1 MKTASSA
8 MQSHLGSYS
17 TSLAYLWKIKRVDG
31 LILGFTTHDVDIAY
45 DAGDGDGPTTYLAE
59 TGFTASATSA
69 KSDLSVDNSEAL
81 GFIESNSVVENDIR
95 AGKFDNSAIWI
106 RLVNWAD
113 LTMGDVLLRRG
124 TLGMVRMKN
133 NLFTAEVRGL
143 ASKLKARIGATYG
156 PVCRATFGSG
166 LNGIDMQS
174 HYLCKF
180 DVSTVRQ
187 TGSVASVADLR
198 TLTPA
203 AGLTGQGGAT
213 GSASTG
219 WFNDGLLTFTSGG
232 LSGAS
237 FEIKIWDGTT
247 LEFFLDFPS
256 LPSAGDAFTIEPGC
270 NRTIDNCQN
279 KFSNIANFRGE
290 PFIPGMDQLLDYPS
304 ST

>member
-17 TSLAYLWKIKRVDG
+17 TSLAYLWKVKRVDG
-31 LILGFTTHDVDIAY
+31 TILGFTTHDIDIAY

-81 GFIESNSVVENDIR
+81 GFIESNSILENDIR
-95 AGKFDNSAIWI
+95 AGKFDNSSIWI

-124 TLGMVRMKN
+124 MLGMVRMKN

-187 TGSVASVADLR
+187 TGSVASVTDLR

-203 AGLTGQGGAT
+203 AGLTGQGGST
-213 GSASTG
+213 GSSSAG
-219 WFNDGLLTFTSGG
+219 WFNDGFLTFTSGSLAG
-232 LSGAS
+232 GS
-237 FEIKIWDGTT
+237 FEIKAWDGAI

-256 LPSAGDAFTIEPGC
+256 LPSAGDSFTIEPGC